1 MSEVSFSRDL
11 ACGPDRIRELL
22 LDHEFLTQF
31 VRLQHPMEY
40 DISVNV
46 DESTSTMAWAVSTE
60 RIPGIVR
67 RFVGETIPI
76 RMVITP
82 PGITPGQDG
91 SVNLSLEGK
100 VKGQLQASLSVQ
112 SIDQDLAHTAI
123 AVHGPFNVSA
133 GLLSGKASDMARDH
147 MIVPLLGE
155 LADLLQE
162 WSDGPSR

>member
-1 MSEVSFSRDL
+1 MSEVLFTRDI
-11 ACGPDRIRELL
+11 ACGRDRIRELL

-31 VRLQHPMEY
+31 VKLQHPVEY

-46 DESTSTMAWAVSTE
+46 DESTSTLGWVVSTE

-67 RFVGETIPI
+67 RFIGETIPI
-76 RMVITP
+76 RMVTS

-91 SVNLSLEGK
+91 SVKLNLEGK

-112 SIDQDLAHTAI
+112 SIDQQLTHTTVT
-123 AVHGPFNVSA
+123 VHGPFNISA

-162 WSDGPSR
+162 

>member
-1 MSEVSFSRDL
+1 MSEVLFTRDI
-11 ACGPDRIRELL
+11 ACGRDRIRELL

-31 VRLQHPMEY
+31 VKLQDPVEY

-46 DESTSTMAWAVSTE
+46 NESTSTLGWVVSTE

-67 RFVGETIPI
+67 RFIGETIPI
-76 RMVITP
+76 RMVTS

-91 SVNLSLEGK
+91 SVKLNLEGK

-112 SIDQDLAHTAI
+112 SIDQQLTHTTVT
-123 AVHGPFNVSA
+123 VHGPFNISA

-162 WSDGPSR
+162 

>member
-1 MSEVSFSRDL
+1 MSEVLFTRDI
-11 ACGPDRIRELL
+11 ACGRDHIRELL

-31 VRLQHPMEY
+31 VKLQHPVEY

-46 DESTSTMAWAVSTE
+46 DESTSTLGWVVSTE

-67 RFVGETIPI
+67 RFIGETIPI
-76 RMVITP
+76 RMVITS

-91 SVNLSLEGK
+91 SVKLNLEGK

-112 SIDQDLAHTAI
+112 SIDQQLTHTTVT
-123 AVHGPFNVSA
+123 VHGPFNISA

-162 WSDGPSR
+162 